1 MMKPMLGLSLHVSMP
16 TCVQVLGVCADAGAA
31 KISAASTVV
40 TIRMAFITIDLLVY
54 FGASARAI
62 CCSNPSVT
70 GRIWVVAARRR
81 WITVGTISIGAGAV
95 GRRGCS
101 GGACI
106 YCATICCAPR
116 DASERKRR
124 KGPPDNVDKHCG
136 CAIGPGKIA
145 FEDVDIKCELV
156 ALKLG

>member
-31 KISAASTVV
+31 KISAASTVAA
-40 TIRMAFITIDLLVY
+40 IRMAFITIDLL
-54 FGASARAI
+54 FCASARAI

-70 GRIWVVAARRR
+70 GRIWVMAAGRR
-81 WITVGTISIGAGAV
+81 WIAVGTISVGAV
-95 GRRGCS
+95 GRRSCS

-116 DASERKRR
+116 DARERKRR

-136 CAIGPGKIA
+136 CAIGSGKIA

>member
-81 WITVGTISIGAGAV
+81 WIAVGTISIGAV
-95 GRRGCS
+95 GRRSCAS
-101 GGACI
+101 PPSI
-106 YCATICCAPR
+106 NCATICCAPR

-124 KGPPDNVDKHCG
+124 KGPPDNVDKHRG
-136 CAIGPGKIA
+136 CAIGSGKIA
-145 FEDVDIKCELV
+145 FEDVNIKCELV